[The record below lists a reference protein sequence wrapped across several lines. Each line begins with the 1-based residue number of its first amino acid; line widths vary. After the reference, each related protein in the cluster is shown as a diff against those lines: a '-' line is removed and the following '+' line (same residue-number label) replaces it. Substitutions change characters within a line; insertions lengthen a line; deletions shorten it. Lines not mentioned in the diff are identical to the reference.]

1 MKAAIACALLGIVA
15 FALAGSTAAAPT
27 KSMTVSIESRVRG
40 STQGTG
46 HKGTFKLVSNILD
59 TGTVSTTVDNFRAG
73 KRDGQPYELIQ
84 TTDTYTSK
92 RGTLV
97 RTRDSIGVAAGYD
110 HSVITGTW
118 VVVGGTG
125 IYEGASGRGRAATV
139 VLPPRGTAITSF
151 SRLQG
156 TLTTG

>member
-1 MKAAIACALLGIVA
+1 MRSARHRGVCTSWLDGCGTDEVDDRLHR
-15 FALAGSTAAAPT
+15 
-27 KSMTVSIESRVRG
+27 VSSAR

-73 KRDGQPYELIQ
+73 NRDGQPYELIQ
-84 TTDTYTSK
+84 TTDTYTGK

-97 RTRDSIGVAAGYD
+97 IRTRDGIGVAAGYG

-139 VLPPRGTAITSF
+139 LRPRGTAITSV

-156 TLTTG
+156 ILTTD